1 MYTTDYNR
9 KQKYKPALVS
19 KGILSL

>member
-9 KQKYKPALVS
+9 KQKYKSAVATS
-19 KGILSL
+19 KLY